1 MRFMPLR
8 LDPNEAH
15 GIPTNLNDILET
27 KAGLEVGL
35 MLQNYG
41 KRRNFFGEEV
51 DRVNGLAEVD
61 VAENERVAVKLQI
74 LKRTLMFPLSCC
86 SA

>member
-1 MRFMPLR
+1 
-8 LDPNEAH
+8 
-15 GIPTNLNDILET
+15 
-27 KAGLEVGL
+27 

-51 DRVNGLAEVD
+51 DRVDGLAEVD

-74 LKRTLMFPLSCC
+74 LKRTLMFPISCG